1 MDKDQKSR
9 HEQHLA
15 ISVASESGIDDNAE
29 KDTSPDANPHPERMP
44 EHLVALPDPAWGL
57 WQWVGLRGA
66 GFPVAQVLRLASQEC
81 AESTDRF
88 LKRKA
93 QTERLYQET
102 LQVLSREPKEVGWQL
117 AKVARR
123 VKGGKTPASFPSEV
137 SAETSTSFRAFQLA
151 RATQEQA
158 WSELQIL
165 YDQAIEH
172 LGQVLVETARDKRFR
187 EAVLWQDREAVHTGI
202 DLFLR
207 QSMETGHASKKQRQ
221 HSQLIA
227 KYLQRYTAK
236 NDTIGFFGPVGW
248 ARWRQSGPPLE
259 ARPRATL
266 LATRITYLET
276 WCLDALG
283 EVFAR
288 DSRLLPWAVPR
299 PMPFLFLDGTALHIP
314 FVARPVTL
322 SPAQAAVFAACDGE
336 RTAKEIAQALLR
348 TPSPGLTSEADVF
361 ATLENL
367 RATRRIFW
375 TFEVSAEEWYPERV
389 LRQQIERV
397 EHLSARQTALEALNL
412 LERAHAA
419 VADAAGDADRLDRAL
434 EHLEE
439 TFTALTGKAANR
451 AEGKTYAGRTLV
463 YEDCRRDIEVNLG
476 PALLEELGRPLALL
490 LTSARWLTYR
500 AAQLYQ
506 TAFKEAY
513 QELARKANSPQVP
526 FATFWSWIQPVL
538 PTDPAQNPIRKLEAE
553 LQARWASILALPEG
567 QRRVHYASKH
577 VQSLVEELFAAPH
590 PGWPSACYHSPDI
603 MVAATGQEALQSGDY
618 QLVLGELHVS
628 LNTLDGI
635 IFVPQHPDPPA
646 LFRAAGADL
655 PYPRIVPAFSKL
667 FLPAKRTHSALVLPT
682 DFRFIYGVD
691 ACGIPSAQALRPG
704 ALTVEEIAGRLI
716 ARTQDGRQQF
726 DLLELLDGLLSLQVG
741 DSFKLFP
748 SKAHLPRVSIDRLVI
763 CRESWHLAPEELT
776 FAFSKNAL
784 ERYVGARQWAK
795 SYRIPRFL
803 FARTPVERKPYYI
816 DLDSPLFVEMLAK
829 IIRQTQAAAIENGLI
844 AFTEMLPSPEQ
855 AWLPDADGYRYT
867 SELRIVAVDQ
877 RKYSVPRL

>member
-9 HEQHLA
+9 NEQHSH
-15 ISVASESGIDDNAE
+15 ISVASEPGIGDNSGE
-29 KDTSPDANPHPERMP
+29 DTPADANPHPERMP

-66 GFPVAQVLRLASQEC
+66 GFPVAQVLQIASQAC

-88 LKRKA
+88 LERKA
-93 QTERLYQET
+93 QTEHLYQEV
-102 LQVLSREPKEVGWQL
+102 LEALSREPKEVGWQL

-123 VKGGKTPASFPSEV
+123 LKEGKTSESLPPEA
-137 SAETSTSFRAFQLA
+137 SAETSASFRAFQLA
-151 RATQEQA
+151 HSTREQA
-158 WSELQIL
+158 WSDLQTL
-165 YDQAIEH
+165 YDQATAH

-187 EAVLWQDREAVHTGI
+187 EAVLWQDREAVRTGI

-207 QSMETGHASKKQRQ
+207 QATETGHASKKQRQ
-221 HSQLIA
+221 HGQLIA
-227 KYLQRYTAK
+227 KYLQRYAAK

-248 ARWRQSGPPLE
+248 ARWQRSGPPLE
-259 ARPRATL
+259 ARPGATL
-266 LATRITYLET
+266 LATRTTYLES

-288 DSRLLPWAVPR
+288 DPMLLPWAVPR

-314 FVARPVTL
+314 FVARPVSL

-336 RTAKEIAQALLR
+336 RTAREIAQALLSM
-348 TPSPGLTSEADVF
+348 PSSGLTSESDVF
-361 ATLENL
+361 AVLEHL

-375 TFEVSAEEWYPERV
+375 TFEVSAEEWYPEHA

-397 EHLSARQTALEALNL
+397 GNLSARQTALEALNR
-412 LERAHAA
+412 LEEASAA
-419 VADAAGDADRLDRAL
+419 VAGAAGDADCLDRAL

-439 TFTALTGKAANR
+439 TFTDLTGKAANR

-500 AAQLYQ
+500 AAKLYQ
-506 TAFKEAY
+506 AAFQEAY
-513 QELARKANSPQVP
+513 EELARKANSPKVP
-526 FATFWSWIQPVL
+526 FAAFWSWIQPVL
-538 PTDPAQNPIRKLEAE
+538 PMDPAQSPIRKLEAE
-553 LQARWASILALPEG
+553 LQERWASILAVPEG
-567 QRRVHYASKH
+567 QRSVHYASEH
-577 VQSLVEELFAAPH
+577 LRSLVEEVFAAPH

-603 MVAATGQEALQSGDY
+603 MVAATSQKAVQSGDY
-618 QLVLGELHVS
+618 QLVLGELHVG

-635 IFVPQHPDPPA
+635 IFVPQHPDPTA
-646 LFRAAGADL
+646 LLRAADADL
-655 PYPRIVPAFSKL
+655 PGPRVTPAFSKL
-667 FLPAKRTHSALVLPT
+667 TLPAKRTHSALLLPT
-682 DFRFIYGVD
+682 DLRFIYGVD
-691 ACGIPSAQALRPG
+691 TCGIPSAQALRPG
-704 ALTVEEIAGRLI
+704 SLIVEEIAGRLI
-716 ARTQDGRQQF
+716 ARTRDGRQQF
-726 DLLELLDGLLSLQVG
+726 DLLEVLDGLLPSQVG
-741 DSFKLFP
+741 DSFKPFP
-748 SKAHLPRVSIDRLVI
+748 SKTHLPRLTIDRLVI
-763 CRESWHLAPEELT
+763 CRESWHFAPAELT
-776 FAFSKNAL
+776 FAFSKDAL

-795 SYRIPRFL
+795 SYGIPRFL

-844 AFTEMLPSPEQ
+844 ALTEMLPSPEQ
-855 AWLPDADGYRYT
+855 AWLPDADGHRYT

-877 RKYSVPRL
+877 RKYPASRL